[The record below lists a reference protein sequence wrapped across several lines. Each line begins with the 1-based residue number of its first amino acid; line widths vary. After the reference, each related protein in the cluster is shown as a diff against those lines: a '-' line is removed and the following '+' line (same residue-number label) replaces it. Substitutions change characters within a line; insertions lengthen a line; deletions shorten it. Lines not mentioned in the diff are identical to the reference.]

1 MTMRPSVAARL
12 PGATQLMQ
20 LPTIV
25 GVSYTDDLSL
35 ANKPLPTW
43 PAISRI
49 QSFMFGAVALD
60 TVEPRPRTVRCQPFV
75 RSRTAVAPDGAGREP
90 CKRTA
95 LAREYTAAD
104 VDAALLVAPSS
115 RWWRQAKWLIW
126 AVLSNSSSSRIE
138 LAPATY
144 GVIPQM
150 TVSCK
155 TVMSPSPHSLSKIS
169 KEVSKK
175 IKKS

>member
-1 MTMRPSVAARL
+1 MSLCEFKSHLDSP
-12 PGATQLMQ
+12 
-20 LPTIV
+20 
-25 GVSYTDDLSL
+25 LSSHPQ
-35 ANKPLPTW
+35 NE
-43 PAISRI
+43 IES
-49 QSFMFGAVALD
+49 
-60 TVEPRPRTVRCQPFV
+60 
-75 RSRTAVAPDGAGREP
+75 
-90 CKRTA
+90 
-95 LAREYTAAD
+95 
-104 VDAALLVAPSS
+104 
-115 RWWRQAKWLIW
+115 WLIW

-175 IKKS
+175 N